1 MAHQANGGA
10 EGLADF
16 ADQHQAQLIHIGK
29 MSIEPGRYNS
39 GRLGHFAQA
48 QAAKP
53 TATLHQMA
61 GCVHQ
66 GEAGL
71 LLLFGAGQHV
81 GAGFVGKYSDA
92 L

>member
-1 MAHQANGGA
+1 MC
-10 EGLADF
+10 GLAVRQAIGALREDITSDLA
-16 ADQHQAQLIHIGK
+16 ADLTLMPKLQHLDADG
-29 MSIEPGRYNS
+29 
-39 GRLGHFAQA
+39 LGHFTQA
-48 QAAKP
+48 QAAEP

-71 LLLFGAGQHV
+71 LLLFGAGQHWWV
-81 GAGFVGKYSDA
+81 GFVGKYSDA